1 MKRKPVRFYLE
12 AGIFETF
19 PPLNLL
25 GSNRTFRDTLAAK
38 GYRATYTEF
47 AGGHQPLSWR
57 GSIAAGLM
65 ALAPPDIPH
74 D

>member
-1 MKRKPVRFYLE
+1 MERKPVQFYVE
-12 AGIFETF
+12 AGVFETF
-19 PPLNLL
+19 PPLDLL
-25 GSNRTFRDTLAAK
+25 GSNRAFRDALGAK
-38 GYRATYTEF
+38 GYRVMYSEF